1 MSFKDVVSPFYVWK
15 RAFEK
20 PYTNTKPLETRPGA
34 DNYRGFHLNDMS
46 DCIGCGTCEAVCQNE
61 SIDMVPVEGI
71 ETTMSDSGLRP
82 KIDYGRC
89 CWCALCID
97 VCTTGSLIMTNEYT
111 WVSTDSDDDFRFIPG
126 HDKTHWDDKGD
137 KGYRRD
143 DDLKLL
149 DYERQKMDH
158 IPFEEST
165 KSFLE
170 MFHGYSAEQAI
181 NEANRCVD
189 CGICIARCPAH
200 MDIPEYIK
208 AIRDGDFELGAKIL
222 YATNPMP
229 ATCGR
234 ICTHLCEEVCSIG
247 AQGDPVAIRWLK
259 RYIIDQ
265 IEPSKMKEVLED
277 VFPDNGKKV
286 AIIGAGPGGLSAA
299 YYLRKLGY
307 STTIIEAREAAGGMI
322 RYGVPEYRMP
332 YDQIDKEVNYLK
344 ECGIEFQYNTR
355 VGKDVELEN
364 LLSDYDAVFFSVGLT
379 IPYTLGVEGEEHP
392 RVLSGLAVLD
402 DVTEGRDP
410 NIGKRVAV
418 IGGGNV
424 AMDCCRVSLRRDAD
438 VHLYYRRRI
447 SEMPADA
454 DEIHESQ
461 GEGTVYHTQ
470 AIPVRV
476 EPADDPSQVKLVWG
490 EAKMV
495 APEGGGRARPV
506 LQEDKIHTDTFDC
519 IIKAIGQEG
528 NYDFFNGE
536 LKDNLDT
543 KWGKIIHD
551 DNMQTS
557 IPKLFVGGDIAN
569 KQADA
574 ISAIADGHKAA
585 KGIDLFLSH

>member
-1 MSFKDVVSPFYVWK
+1 MSLKDILSPFYVWK

-20 PYTNTKPLETRPGA
+20 PYTNRKPLETREGA
-34 DNYRGFHLNDMS
+34 DRYRGFHDNDMNA
-46 DCIGCGTCEAVCQNE
+46 CIGCGTCEAVCQNAA
-61 SIDMVPVEGI
+61 IDMVPVEGV
-71 ETTMSDSGLRP
+71 ETTMGDSGLRP

-97 VCTTGSLIMTNEYT
+97 VCTTGSLVMTNEYT
-111 WVSTDSDDDFRFIPG
+111 WVSDNADEFRFIPG
-126 HDKTHWDDKGD
+126 HDKMPWNGKE

-143 DDLKLL
+143 KGLELL
-149 DYERQKMDH
+149 DYKRQQMDH

-170 MFHGYSAEQAI
+170 MFHGYSAQQAI
-181 NEANRCVD
+181 IEANRCVD
-189 CGICIARCPAH
+189 CGICIAKCPAH

-208 AIRDGDFELGAKIL
+208 AIQKGDFELGAKIL

-234 ICTHLCEEVCSIG
+234 ICTHLCEDVCSIG

-277 VFPDNGKKV
+277 VFPENGKKV
-286 AIIGAGPGGLSAA
+286 AIIGAGPGGMSAA

-307 STTIIEAREAAGGMI
+307 QTVIFEAREAAGGMI

-332 YDQIDKEVNYLK
+332 YEQIDKEVNYLK
-344 ECGIEFQYNTR
+344 ECGVEFKFNTK
-355 VGKDVELEN
+355 VGRDVQLEN
-364 LLSDYDAVFFSVGLT
+364 LLNEYDAVFFSVGLT
-379 IPYTLGVEGEEHP
+379 IPYSLGVEGEDHP
-392 RVLSGLAVLD
+392 RVLSGLQVLD
-402 DVTEGRDP
+402 DVTEGKDP
-410 NIGKRVAV
+410 GIGRRVAV

-424 AMDCCRVSLRRDAD
+424 AMDCCRVSKRIADD

-447 SEMPADA
+447 SEMPADP

-461 GEGTVYHTQ
+461 AEGVVYHTK

-476 EPADDPSQVKLVWG
+476 EPADNPDQVKLVWG

-495 APEGGGRARPV
+495 EPEGGGRPRPV
-506 LQEDKIHTDTFDC
+506 LQEDKIHTETFDC

-528 NYDFFNGE
+528 NYDFFPAE
-536 LKDNLDT
+536 LMEKLET

-569 KQADA
+569 SQADA

-585 KGIDLFLSH
+585 KGIDLFLNK